1 MESEKSEVKG
11 RQKKRILLV
20 EDDADLLDF
29 LMEKLQGSGY
39 EVITAS
45 DGLQGWE
52 KATQE
57 ELDLIVTDIAMPR
70 MNGYTMLQMIR
81 EKKSL
86 KKTPVI
92 IISGVKEE
100 YGRKDSWQG
109 QFDINHFLLKP
120 FEPEE
125 LLNKIDELL
134 CNDDVQ
140 EDSAA

>member
-1 MESEKSEVKG
+1 MESEKSEIKG

-20 EDDADLLDF
+20 EDDADLLD
-29 LMEKLQGSGY
+29 LLVEKLQGSGY

-45 DGLQGWE
+45 NGLQGWE
-52 KATQE
+52 KAAQE

-92 IISGVKEE
+92 IMSGVKEE
-100 YGRKDSWQG
+100 YERKDSWRG
-109 QFDINHFLLKP
+109 QFDIGHFLLKP

-134 CNDDVQ
+134 CNDNVQ